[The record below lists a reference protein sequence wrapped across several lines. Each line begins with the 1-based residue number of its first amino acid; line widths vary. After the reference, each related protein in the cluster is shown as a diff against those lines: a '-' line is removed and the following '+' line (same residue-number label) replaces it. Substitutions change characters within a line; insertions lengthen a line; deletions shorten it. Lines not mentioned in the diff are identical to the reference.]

1 VVLSSSSSS
10 SLFEKTTAWLSKSK
24 AEVFFEEY
32 GVVAFVVRVFFSSSF
47 LFCLFFGQSRVCTSK
62 TLNSCPRREFF
73 LFFLLLLLLL
83 LCCWCSCVCVRVFST
98 CKIIK
103 SSLGRFEPFLF
114 HPFVC
119 LSRRRRREKRGE
131 KKKRS
136 LFFSLVREWFS
147 LWNKYPSSSSSIEI
161 CNRHISNPE
170 TGTFLARPNAK
181 THTST

>member
-1 VVLSSSSSS
+1 VRGPDRDVVVVVVVLSSSSSS

-47 LFCLFFGQSRVCTSK
+47 LFCLFFGQKSRVCTSK

-73 LFFLLLLLLL
+73 LFFAPPPPPPLLVLM
-83 LCCWCSCVCVRVFST
+83 CVCVRVFST

-119 LSRRRRREKRGE
+119 LSRRRRREKRVE

-136 LFFSLVREWFS
+136 LSFSLVREWFS
-147 LWNKYPSSSSSIEI
+147 LWNK
-161 CNRHISNPE
+161 
-170 TGTFLARPNAK
+170 
-181 THTST
+181 